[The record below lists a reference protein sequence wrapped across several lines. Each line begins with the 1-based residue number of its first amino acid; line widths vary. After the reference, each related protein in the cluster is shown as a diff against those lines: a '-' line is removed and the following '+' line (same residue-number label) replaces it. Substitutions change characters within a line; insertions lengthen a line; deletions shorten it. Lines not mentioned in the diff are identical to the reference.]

1 VPPVPHLLPA
11 TGTADGALH
20 ATKSDPGTVQK
31 WLGHATM
38 PTIILDDRRRAWVQ
52 KHAIGTV
59 QVPY

>member
-1 VPPVPHLLPA
+1 MPDVIRTV
-11 TGTADGALH
+11 GTIAGDRLDTDVALV
-20 ATKSDPGTVQK
+20 TVQQL
-31 WLGHATM
+31 LGHATV